1 MCNEFLLILN
11 CIIILLYSLQRR
23 INNHSDN
30 EQFLLS
36 SRGHAAGVGTRRS
49 SNRFLS
55 ASEVWKR
62 YSTNIHQWTELKW
75 ETALSPCMTVQHYM
89 IYLRIVRNYG
99 SSKNLNV
106 KWCGRPDFIVSMGFQ
121 QCRWVST
128 SLGLKLSRPTLRKPS
143 PSLSEESG
151 DVSSWAAPPS
161 TKKICH
167 NLNSVEFAGGL
178 KIEVRIINI
187 WSNSI
192 SISPD
197 APFAIKSKKFIAF
210 PGAISRYFSHIVL
223 NSWSHSTGGSA
234 STHRVVLH
242 FLACTDSRTSGN
254 HCW

>member
-1 MCNEFLLILN
+1 MHTYCTAQCAINFYWYVLN
-11 CIIILLYSLQRR
+11 FIVILLYSLQRR

-55 ASEVWKR
+55 ESEVWKR
-62 YSTNIHQWTELKW
+62 YSTIISINEQTELKW

-106 KWCGRPDFIVSMGFQ
+106 KWCRRPDFIVSIGFQ

-161 TKKICH
+161 TKKIWH
-167 NLNSVEFAGGL
+167 NLDIVEFAGGL
-178 KIEVRIINI
+178 KIEVIKNYKHLVKF
-187 WSNSI
+187 NSH
-192 SISPD
+192 
-197 APFAIKSKKFIAF
+197 
-210 PGAISRYFSHIVL
+210 ISRCSICYKIYKFHCISGCNFKVFQP
-223 NSWSHSTGGSA
+223 
-234 STHRVVLH
+234 HRPQQLKP
-242 FLACTDSRTSGN
+242 FDRG
-254 HCW
+254 